1 MATKKEEKE
10 LEKERKK
17 AAKARYER
25 MKAEGLEKY
34 FTPEQIR
41 YNRNQRLLGAVW
53 PIFRGLIIFGLGFVI
68 MYPLIFMLS
77 TAFRPNTQM
86 SDPSIVWLPKTLTLQ
101 NIKETAHVMKYDSWD
116 WSHLLENTILNTIVL
131 NVVSSVLQVITCSIT
146 GYGFARF
153 KFKGRNAL
161 FAIVLLMII
170 IPPQITTIPLYIQFA
185 YFKIFGIIPL
195 YTGNLDPEGNREMVS
210 LINTGL
216 TMYLPALFANGIK
229 AGLFIY
235 IFRQFF
241 RGLPKEL
248 EDAAYL
254 DGCGPFETYVKIM
267 VPNAKTS
274 FLTVFLFSI
283 VWYWNDFYVSASF
296 FTQNNTVALML
307 KNLNATLTAQLF
319 NNQSVSVRQIIVWLE
334 SGCPL
339 SILPL
344 LVMYTFLQKYF
355 VEGVE
360 RSGLTGM

>member
-10 LEKERKK
+10 FEKERK
-17 AAKARYER
+17 ANAKARIAR

-41 YNRNQRLLGAVW
+41 YNRNRRIVGAIW
-53 PIFRGLIIFGLGFVI
+53 PVFRFLILFGLGFVI
-68 MYPLIFMLS
+68 MYPLMFMLS
-77 TAFRPNTQM
+77 TAFRPNEQM
-86 SDPSIVWLPKTLTLQ
+86 SDPSIVWLPKSFTLDNLKDSANIMKVSFWDPAHPLQ
-101 NIKETAHVMKYDSWD
+101 NTV
-116 WSHLLENTILNTIVL
+116 LNTIVL
-131 NVVSSVLQVITCSIT
+131 NVVASVLQVITCSVT

-153 KFKGRNAL
+153 KFKGKNAF
-161 FAIVLLMII
+161 FALVLLMII
-170 IPPQITTIPLYIQFA
+170 IPPQITTIPMFLQYR
-185 YFKIFGIIPL
+185 YFKLFGIIPINIGGEQL
-195 YTGNLDPEGNREMVS
+195 S
-210 LINTGL
+210 LINSGW

-254 DGCGPFETYVKIM
+254 DGCGPFETYIKIM

-283 VWYWNDFYVSASF
+283 VWYWNDFYVSSSF
-296 FTQNNTVALML
+296 FSENRTMALML
-307 KNLNATLTAQLF
+307 KNLDAALTAQLF
-319 NNQSVSVRQIIVWLE
+319 NNQAIGARPIIVWLE
-334 SGCPL
+334 SGCL
-339 SILPL
+339 LAILPIL
-344 LVMYTFLQKYF
+344 IMYIFLQKYF

>member
-10 LEKERKK
+10 FEKERKK
-17 AAKARYER
+17 YLKER
-25 MKAEGLEKY
+25 MKRMKEEGLEKY

-41 YNRNQRLLGAVW
+41 YNRNKRIIGAVW
-53 PIFRGLIIFGLGFVI
+53 PIFRFLILFGLGFVI
-68 MYPLIFMLS
+68 MYPLLFMVS
-77 TAFRPNTQM
+77 TAFRPNAEM
-86 SDPSIVWLPKTLTLQ
+86 NDPSIVWIPKSFTLDNLKQ
-101 NIKETAHVMKYDSWD
+101 TATVMKFDIFSGFAAKD
-116 WSHLLENTILNTIVL
+116 NTIINTIYL
-131 NVVSSVLQVITCSIT
+131 NVISSVLQVLTCSIT

-153 KFKGRNAL
+153 KFKGRNVL

-170 IPPQITTIPLYIQFA
+170 VPPQITTIPLYLQFA
-185 YFKIFGIIPL
+185 YFKLFGIIPL
-195 YTGNLDPEGNREMVS
+195 YSGGEQLS
-210 LINTGL
+210 LINSGL

-283 VWYWNDFYVSASF
+283 VWYWNDYYVSSSF
-296 FTQNNTVALML
+296 FTENNTVALML
-307 KNLNATLTAQLF
+307 KNLDSNLQQQLF
-319 NNQSVSVRQIIVWLE
+319 QGQTVSVRQIIVWLE
-334 SGCPL
+334 SGCLL
-339 SILPL
+339 SIAPL
-344 LVMYTFLQKYF
+344 LIMYIFLQRYF
-355 VEGVE
+355 IEGVE

>member
-10 LEKERKK
+10 FEKERKK
-17 AAKARYER
+17 YLKER
-25 MKAEGLEKY
+25 MKRMKEEGLEKY

-41 YNRNQRLLGAVW
+41 YNRNKRIIGAVW
-53 PIFRGLIIFGLGFVI
+53 PIFRFLILFGLGFVI
-68 MYPLIFMLS
+68 MYPLLFMVS
-77 TAFRPNTQM
+77 TAFRPNAEM
-86 SDPSIVWLPKTLTLQ
+86 NDPSIVWIPKSFTLDNLKQ
-101 NIKETAHVMKYDSWD
+101 TATVMKFDIFSGFAAKD
-116 WSHLLENTILNTIVL
+116 NTVINTIYL
-131 NVVSSVLQVITCSIT
+131 NVISSVLQVLTCSIT

-153 KFKGRNAL
+153 KFKGRNVL

-170 IPPQITTIPLYIQFA
+170 VPPQITTIPLYLQFA
-185 YFKIFGIIPL
+185 YFKLFGIIPL
-195 YTGNLDPEGNREMVS
+195 YSGGEQLS
-210 LINTGL
+210 LINSGL

-254 DGCGPFETYVKIM
+254 DGCGPFETYIKIM

-283 VWYWNDFYVSASF
+283 VWYWNDYYVSSSF
-296 FTQNNTVALML
+296 FTENNTVALML
-307 KNLNATLTAQLF
+307 KNLDANLQQQLF
-319 NNQSVSVRQIIVWLE
+319 QGQTVSVRQIIVWLE
-334 SGCPL
+334 SGCLL
-339 SILPL
+339 SITPI
-344 LVMYTFLQKYF
+344 LVMYIFLQKNF
-355 VEGVE
+355 TEGIA